1 MTNEEAKKSETF
13 GAEPDAGVMSAMD
26 FARLGDGHI
35 AYVRQVE
42 TREAIRLFPSLKGIP
57 EGIDLY
63 ALLSADGTP
72 LSLRDDRNAAIA
84 DAMQHDLETVSVH

>member
-1 MTNEEAKKSETF
+1 MTNEESKKPETDDKT
-13 GAEPDAGVMSAMD
+13 PSAGIMSAMD

-35 AYVRQVE
+35 AYVRQLE

-63 ALLSADGTP
+63 ALVSADGTP
-72 LSLRDDRNAAIA
+72 LSLRDDKNAAIA
-84 DAMQHDLETVSVH
+84 DAMQHDLEPVSVH